1 MVIVAQTCEYN
12 KNHCIVF
19 KLAPEQHEFKL
30 HRATYMKIFPTI
42 NSMLLHELWLVES
55 TDAVFV
61 SVTQLCL
68 ALCNPMDC
76 SPPGSSIH
84 GTLQARILQW
94 VAIPFSKGIFPIQG
108 SNPDLL
114 HHKQILYH
122 LSHREVLHRC
132 RTSNKVPSIKLF
144 TDF

>member
-1 MVIVAQTCEYN
+1 MVTVAQTCEYN
-12 KNHCIVF
+12 KNHCIAF
-19 KLAPEQHEFKL
+19 KLAAEQHEFKL
-30 HRATYMKIFPTI
+30 HRATYVKIFPTI

-94 VAIPFSKGIFPIQG
+94 VAIPLSKNLHDSE
-108 SNPDLL
+108 SNPRSPVLQADSLL
-114 HHKQILYH
+114 LEN
-122 LSHREVLHRC
+122 SANSRC
-132 RTSNKVPSIKLF
+132 YYIK
-144 TDF
+144 